1 MRFKLATKKRTIAVA
16 YGIAKV
22 RHTPLSSLK
31 RDFKRGITLFCAHQG
46 ISFTSL
52 TRIFKMKFITN
63 SIMTVSIKL
72 RIVPASI
79 KIRPVLLTKL
89 SFLKI

>member
-1 MRFKLATKKRTIAVA
+1 MAEA
-16 YGIAKV
+16 YGMAKA

-52 TRIFKMKFITN
+52 TLMFKMKFITN
-63 SIMTVSIKL
+63 SISAVSIKQMT
-72 RIVPASI
+72 VPKSI
-79 KIRPVLLTKL
+79 KIRDVLFEK
-89 SFLKI
+89 